1 MAVTNMSII
10 EKDDLI
16 KKMPRDSLKEELRNP
31 SGNFPLFLIAAR
43 LKEVE
48 EMERDVMARQAA
60 QQSSTEAET
69 VAARLAQQ
77 AMPQVPMSGVGANPA
92 PQPRPDAQGIM
103 AQQMAGPTQPLPTVM
118 AQRGLQGKYPGESS
132 GIDQEVLAAAVRSR
146 QAKGG
151 PRLYNQQRAIGFEKA
166 GRKGAAPASQI
177 PALLGLA
184 SAMAKTEERAFGGME
199 TLPPFQIE
207 SSSMPMSRK
216 GFTAPAR
223 SVGSKMPKEEDGLA
237 YISKILGAMGGS
249 SKDKPTV
256 FAQEGF
262 SSLSAQRRPGETRR
276 QLQARLEGRPDP
288 GPDST
293 VLDKIGSVVSSFVP
307 TREQVL
313 ANQRVGV
320 SAASMGPTAFVEQA
334 QTPVPVSANQAAQA
348 RQLLGN
354 FTRDELFAVNPM
366 SFTGASQEEIDEA
379 NRLALQQGREGQAR
393 PLSQTSNQTDA
404 SDDQTLEAVQIDE
417 VPTLSSIGEKFGK
430 LISDPNEQ
438 FKPIIAEYTKQ
449 VEEVEKQEPVPKSMT
464 DMRERYQNRLD
475 ALEKSPLPFMTAAAA
490 AIRGNQPILVAMTN
504 AMIGYSAGDEKV
516 KNQGLKIMGDM
527 VDLDVN
533 IKTLEAKQRDS
544 EMKARNA
551 LLEARQ
557 AALKGNRERETQ
569 LLQLASNEQR
579 SLRTAAADKAKLEDA
594 ARNRANQL
602 KIGTFKTQAEID
614 RFNTLLAARKEQ
626 FPNEGEFNRNAAVL
640 AAMSP
645 RSQTSS
651 FSALNFERATIKGR
665 DKFLNEDIKS
675 LIDQY
680 NRGKSREDRVP
691 RQGASDAQLRAVIE
705 AAGGR
710 SALPGDRFIQDAI
723 LQKLYGNTPARSGG
737 GVATGAMTLGE
748 LRERAAGTPVGQ

>member
-77 AMPQVPMSGVGANPA
+77 AMPEVPMSGVGANPA

-151 PRLYNQQRAIGFEKA
+151 PRLYNQQRAVGFEKA

-223 SVGSKMPKEEDGLA
+223 SVGSRMPKEEDGLA

-256 FAQEGF
+256 FAQDGTSQFRRDLSQFGSYLSGQVDALSEDYARRKAEQSARTRAGLEVSPLRQMF
-262 SSLSAQRRPGETRR
+262 SYFDPNPEVTAREISEQRAALNASGPPAASVAQAQRLVP
-276 QLQARLEGRPDP
+276 A
-288 GPDST
+288 
-293 VLDKIGSVVSSFVP
+293 SS
-307 TREQVL
+307 
-313 ANQRVGV
+313 
-320 SAASMGPTAFVEQA
+320 
-334 QTPVPVSANQAAQA
+334 NQAEQA

-354 FTRDELFAVNPM
+354 PTRNELFAVNPM
-366 SFTGASQEEIDEA
+366 SFTGARQEEIDEA
-379 NRLALQQGREGQAR
+379 NRLPLQQGREGQAR

-569 LLQLASNEQR
+569 LLQLANAEQR

-614 RFNTLLAARKEQ
+614 RFNTLLAARKQ
-626 FPNEGEFNRNAAVL
+626 DFPNESEFEASAKVLAIMNPRSTNFAAANYQIKMDSAVDDFFNKADGLRKIIDEYNAANQEDRITRQN
-640 AAMSP
+640 MSP
-645 RSQTSS
+645 EKVAKAIRFVGVDRLPSN
-651 FSALNFERATIKGR
+651 A
-665 DKFLNEDIKS
+665 DI
-675 LIDQY
+675 
-680 NRGKSREDRVP
+680 RTR
-691 RQGASDAQLRAVIE
+691 
-705 AAGGR
+705 
-710 SALPGDRFIQDAI
+710 I
-723 LQKLYGNTPARSGG
+723 LQDPRSGMSG
-737 GVATGAMTLGE
+737 GTGRGNVNY
-748 LRERAAGTPVGQ
+748 RVVN

>member
-77 AMPQVPMSGVGANPA
+77 AMPEVPMSGVGANPA

-151 PRLYNQQRAIGFEKA
+151 PRLYNQQRAVGFEKA

-223 SVGSKMPKEEDGLA
+223 SVGSRMPKEEDGLA

-256 FAQEGF
+256 FAQDG
-262 SSLSAQRRPGETRR
+262 LPRRPTNIERFAPFVGERLGLLGRLMTTPQRLQGGARELINQGVDSIFDQPVAGARR
-276 QLQARLEGRPDP
+276 ESPPVGSQTNAVTTSFDVGGSLNNPDVSASSQFGGNTPDP
-288 GPDST
+288 FALPAAPNRQRFFAENLGSNVDSAP
-293 VLDKIGSVVSSFVP
+293 VIPRP
-307 TREQVL
+307 TDD
-313 ANQRVGV
+313 
-320 SAASMGPTAFVEQA
+320 S
-334 QTPVPVSANQAAQA
+334 
-348 RQLLGN
+348 
-354 FTRDELFAVNPM
+354 DEPP
-366 SFTGASQEEIDEA
+366 E
-379 NRLALQQGREGQAR
+379 
-393 PLSQTSNQTDA
+393 P
-404 SDDQTLEAVQIDE
+404 VQIEE

-569 LLQLASNEQR
+569 LLQLANAEQR

-614 RFNTLLAARKEQ
+614 RFNTLLAARKQ
-626 FPNEGEFNRNAAVL
+626 DFPNESEFEASAKVL
-640 AAMSP
+640 AIMNP
-645 RSQTSS
+645 RSQN
-651 FSALNFERATIKGR
+651 FAAANYQVKMDSAVDDFFNKADGVRKI
-665 DKFLNEDIKS
+665 
-675 LIDQY
+675 IDEF
-680 NRGKSREDRVP
+680 NAANPPEDRITRQNTSPDKIAKAIRFVGVDRLPSNDDIRRRILQDP
-691 RQGASDAQLRAVIE
+691 RSGMSV
-705 AAGGR
+705 AAGG
-710 SALPGDRFIQDAI
+710 
-723 LQKLYGNTPARSGG
+723 GNVNYRVVNP
-737 GVATGAMTLGE
+737 
-748 LRERAAGTPVGQ
+748 

>member
-1 MAVTNMSII
+1 M
-10 EKDDLI
+10 
-16 KKMPRDSLKEELRNP
+16 
-31 SGNFPLFLIAAR
+31 
-43 LKEVE
+43 
-48 EMERDVMARQAA
+48 
-60 QQSSTEAET
+60 
-69 VAARLAQQ
+69 
-77 AMPQVPMSGVGANPA
+77 
-92 PQPRPDAQGIM
+92 
-103 AQQMAGPTQPLPTVM
+103 
-118 AQRGLQGKYPGESS
+118 
-132 GIDQEVLAAAVRSR
+132 
-146 QAKGG
+146 
-151 PRLYNQQRAIGFEKA
+151 
-166 GRKGAAPASQI
+166 
-177 PALLGLA
+177 
-184 SAMAKTEERAFGGME
+184 
-199 TLPPFQIE
+199 
-207 SSSMPMSRK
+207 
-216 GFTAPAR
+216 
-223 SVGSKMPKEEDGLA
+223 
-237 YISKILGAMGGS
+237 
-249 SKDKPTV
+249 
-256 FAQEGF
+256 
-262 SSLSAQRRPGETRR
+262 
-276 QLQARLEGRPDP
+276 
-288 GPDST
+288 
-293 VLDKIGSVVSSFVP
+293 
-307 TREQVL
+307 
-313 ANQRVGV
+313 
-320 SAASMGPTAFVEQA
+320 
-334 QTPVPVSANQAAQA
+334 
-348 RQLLGN
+348 
-354 FTRDELFAVNPM
+354 
-366 SFTGASQEEIDEA
+366 
-379 NRLALQQGREGQAR
+379 QQGREGQAR

-723 LQKLYGNTPARSGG
+723 LQKLYGNPPARSGG

>member
-1 MAVTNMSII
+1 
-10 EKDDLI
+10 
-16 KKMPRDSLKEELRNP
+16 
-31 SGNFPLFLIAAR
+31 
-43 LKEVE
+43 
-48 EMERDVMARQAA
+48 
-60 QQSSTEAET
+60 
-69 VAARLAQQ
+69 
-77 AMPQVPMSGVGANPA
+77 
-92 PQPRPDAQGIM
+92 
-103 AQQMAGPTQPLPTVM
+103 
-118 AQRGLQGKYPGESS
+118 
-132 GIDQEVLAAAVRSR
+132 
-146 QAKGG
+146 
-151 PRLYNQQRAIGFEKA
+151 GFEKA

-626 FPNEGEFNRNAAVL
+626 FPNEGEFNRNA
-640 AAMSP
+640 
-645 RSQTSS
+645 
-651 FSALNFERATIKGR
+651 
-665 DKFLNEDIKS
+665 
-675 LIDQY
+675 
-680 NRGKSREDRVP
+680 
-691 RQGASDAQLRAVIE
+691 
-705 AAGGR
+705 
-710 SALPGDRFIQDAI
+710 
-723 LQKLYGNTPARSGG
+723 
-737 GVATGAMTLGE
+737 
-748 LRERAAGTPVGQ
+748 

>member
-77 AMPQVPMSGVGANPA
+77 AMPEVPMSGVGANPA

-151 PRLYNQQRAIGFEKA
+151 PRLYNQQRAVGFEKA

-262 SSLSAQRRPGETRR
+262 SSLSTQRRPEETRR

-293 VLDKIGSVVSSFVP
+293 FLDRLGSVFSSFVP

-313 ANQRVGV
+313 ANQRVG
-320 SAASMGPTAFVEQA
+320 TEFVEQA
-334 QTPVPVSANQAAQA
+334 ERPVPFSANQAAQA
-348 RQLLGN
+348 QQLLGIP
-354 FTRDELFAVNPM
+354 TRAELFEVNPM
-366 SFTGASQEEIDEA
+366 SFTGARQEDIDEA
-379 NRLALQQGREGQAR
+379 NRLPLQQAREGQAR

-404 SDDQTLEAVQIDE
+404 SDDQTLDAVQIDE

-579 SLRTAAADKAKLEDA
+579 SLRTAAADKAKLENDA
-594 ARNRANQL
+594 KNRTNQL

-614 RFNTLLAARKEQ
+614 RFDKALDAYKAENPNASEFEAISAAMR
-626 FPNEGEFNRNAAVL
+626 V
-640 AAMSP
+640 MSP

-665 DKFLNEDIKS
+665 DKFLNEDITS

-737 GVATGAMTLGE
+737 GAATGAMTLDE
-748 LRERAAGTPVGQ
+748 FRARTAAGTPAGQ

>member
-77 AMPQVPMSGVGANPA
+77 AMPEVPMSGVGANPA

-151 PRLYNQQRAIGFEKA
+151 PRLYNQQRAVGFEKA

-256 FAQEGF
+256 FAQEG
-262 SSLSAQRRPGETRR
+262 LPRRPTNIERFAPFVGERLGLLGRLMTTPQR
-276 QLQARLEGRPDP
+276 LQGGAEEL
-288 GPDST
+288 
-293 VLDKIGSVVSSFVP
+293 I
-307 TREQVL
+307 
-313 ANQRVGV
+313 
-320 SAASMGPTAFVEQA
+320 
-334 QTPVPVSANQAAQA
+334 NQAVDPILEQPVAGA
-348 RQLLGN
+348 RRESPPVGSQTN
-354 FTRDELFAVNPM
+354 AVPM
-366 SFTGASQEEIDEA
+366 SFNVGGITNNADPVFSAQERGAATDPFRLPAAPDFTRFSTNLGSNVDSAPVIPRPTDDSDEPP
-379 NRLALQQGREGQAR
+379 E
-393 PLSQTSNQTDA
+393 P
-404 SDDQTLEAVQIDE
+404 VQIEE

-569 LLQLASNEQR
+569 LLQLANAEQR
-579 SLRTAAADKAKLEDA
+579 SLRTAAADKAKLEND

-614 RFNTLLAARKEQ
+614 RFDQLLAARKQ
-626 FPNEGEFNRNAAVL
+626 DFPNESEFEASAKVL
-640 AAMSP
+640 AIMNP
-645 RSQTSS
+645 RSPNYAGENLMRQVSKDADKWRTSS
-651 FSALNFERATIKGR
+651 KTGEKNL
-665 DKFLNEDIKS
+665 
-675 LIDQY
+675 
-680 NRGKSREDRVP
+680 
-691 RQGASDAQLRAVIE
+691 
-705 AAGGR
+705 R
-710 SALPGDRFIQDAI
+710 SAITAYNKKFPNDKISPTQPSNEEIRRVIQAMPDQLPGDTRTANMIRER
-723 LQKLYGNTPARSGG
+723 YGATAGG
-737 GVATGAMTLGE
+737 GDG
-748 LRERAAGTPVGQ
+748 PVSFDSLKK